1 MNDIKSKTANDLYN
15 EIHNAVMLPSLS
27 KHCTAICLK
36 HIISLYEKYK
46 IDDPE
51 ALAQLKES
59 FKQINKPF
67 TT

>member
-1 MNDIKSKTANDLYN
+1 MIKSNTAKEIYN

-36 HIISLYEKYK
+36 HIISIHEKYGVG
-46 IDDPE
+46 DPKE
-51 ALAQLKES
+51 LDQLKQDLKEIS
-59 FKQINKPF
+59 KPF